1 MTDQLNIYEIGKAME
16 VLRVELSRLANRA
29 DELHRIEWEEL
40 SHSWDKA
47 LCSPKQLQSALLT
60 KALGIFDVAMD
71 SVDEELRSTRTA
83 LKLVFDKLPELN
95 EKES

>member
-1 MTDQLNIYEIGKAME
+1 MTDQLNIYEFGKAMD
-16 VLRVELSRLANRA
+16 VLRVDLSRLANRS

-40 SHSWDKA
+40 RHSCDEA
-47 LCSPKQLQSALLT
+47 LCSPEPLQAALLT

-71 SVDEELRSTRTA
+71 SMDEELRSTRTV

>member
-1 MTDQLNIYEIGKAME
+1 MADQLNIIEIVEAMDE
-16 VLRVELSRLANRA
+16 LRVELSRLANRA
-29 DELHRIEWEEL
+29 DELHRIEWKDL
-40 SHSWDKA
+40 NHSWEEA
-47 LCSPKQLQSALLT
+47 LCSPKQLQAALLT